1 MKQIKKTNDYTAVL
15 FTVCS
20 MLAVLVAVW
29 TFTGKWPWLYQPYN
43 SYILQAQSWLSGRLD
58 LGQNYSHLEIAVFNG
73 KYYISFPPF
82 PSFVMLPFV
91 AMGFDTCDGFI
102 ALVSAL
108 LGGVYA
114 FRILRQCGF
123 EKNTSVFFSLFLT
136 VASNWLFTAQ
146 TAWVWFIAQNMAF
159 TLSLMAIYY
168 ALKGRMTLSLA
179 FWACAV
185 GCRPLQ
191 IFYLPILLYLLYES
205 FKNEKLS
212 VIIRKKWICV
222 IPMGIIALSYM
233 ILNFA
238 RFGNP
243 LEFGHN
249 YLPEFTEAEFG
260 QFNVVYIFQNIHS
273 LIRLP
278 KISFDGAWEYQAFNG
293 TNMFLISPIF
303 ISAVVYGIKSIF
315 SKSTDKKLVILIFIM
330 AILEILAITA
340 HKTMG
345 GSQFGNRYTNDIL
358 PMMLIL
364 IALSLP
370 KKDRVSEFNYVLFF
384 IGITVNVIGSV
395 LYYMG

>member
-1 MKQIKKTNDYTAVL
+1 MK
-15 FTVCS
+15 
-20 MLAVLVAVW
+20 
-29 TFTGKWPWLYQPYN
+29 
-43 SYILQAQSWLSGRLD
+43 
-58 LGQNYSHLEIAVFNG
+58 E
-73 KYYISFPPF
+73 
-82 PSFVMLPFV
+82 
-91 AMGFDTCDGFI
+91 
-102 ALVSAL
+102 
-108 LGGVYA
+108 
-114 FRILRQCGF
+114 
-123 EKNTSVFFSLFLT
+123 
-136 VASNWLFTAQ
+136 
-146 TAWVWFIAQNMAF
+146 
-159 TLSLMAIYY
+159 
-168 ALKGRMTLSLA
+168 
-179 FWACAV
+179 
-185 GCRPLQ
+185 
-191 IFYLPILLYLLYES
+191 
-205 FKNEKLS
+205 
-212 VIIRKKWICV
+212 RKKWICV
-222 IPMGIIALSYM
+222 IPMGIMALSYM

-238 RFGNP
+238 RCGNP
-243 LEFGHN
+243 IHLGHN

-303 ISAVVYGIKSIF
+303 ILAVVYGIKSIF

-358 PMMLIL
+358 PMVLIL

>member
-1 MKQIKKTNDYTAVL
+1 M
-15 FTVCS
+15 
-20 MLAVLVAVW
+20 
-29 TFTGKWPWLYQPYN
+29 
-43 SYILQAQSWLSGRLD
+43 
-58 LGQNYSHLEIAVFNG
+58 
-73 KYYISFPPF
+73 
-82 PSFVMLPFV
+82 
-91 AMGFDTCDGFI
+91 
-102 ALVSAL
+102 
-108 LGGVYA
+108 
-114 FRILRQCGF
+114 
-123 EKNTSVFFSLFLT
+123 FFSLFLT

-168 ALKGRMTLSLA
+168 ALKGRAALSLA
-179 FWACAV
+179 FWACSV

-191 IFYLPILLYLLYES
+191 VFYLPILLYLLYES

-212 VIIRKKWICV
+212 VIIRKKWVCV
-222 IPMGIIALSYM
+222 IPVFVIALSYM
-233 ILNFA
+233 VLNFA

-249 YLPEFTEAEFG
+249 YLPEFTEAQLG
-260 QFNVVYIFQNIHS
+260 QFNIAYVFQNLSS
-273 LIRLP
+273 LIRMP
-278 KISFDGAWEYQAFNG
+278 RISFNGAWEYQAFNG

-315 SKSTDKKLVILIFIM
+315 RKTKDRKLVILIFVM
-330 AILEILAITA
+330 AIFQILAITA

-364 IALSLP
+364 IGLTLP
-370 KKDRVSEFNYVLFF
+370 KKDGVSAFNYVLFL
-384 IGITVNVIGSV
+384 IGITINIIGSV